1 MPPLRRRAL
10 AGITAGAGGHRLLTP
25 VSPMLPPPHPSPRG
39 GVRLVMVAA
48 AAASNPN
55 LSRMG
60 IFSHNSGFLK
70 ARNDLVYL
78 EESIIPRLQSFS

>member
-25 VSPMLPPPHPSPRG
+25 VSSMLPPPHPSPRG

-70 ARNDLVYL
+70 ARNDLLNIVKL
-78 EESIIPRLQSFS
+78 SI